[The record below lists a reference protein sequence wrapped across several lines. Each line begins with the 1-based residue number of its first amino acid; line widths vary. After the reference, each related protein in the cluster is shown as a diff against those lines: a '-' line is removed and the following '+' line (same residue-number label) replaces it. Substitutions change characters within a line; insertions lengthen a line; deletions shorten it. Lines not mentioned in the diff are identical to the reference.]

1 MPFIVK
7 ATNKKTGNEAWL
19 AVADGRGFHMLAT
32 REMAATFETV
42 EDAKTAI
49 KETRKALLASEH
61 LFVIKALK

>member
-19 AVADGRGFHMLAT
+19 AIADERGFHMLAT

-42 EDAKTAI
+42 EDAKTVI
-49 KETRKALLASEH
+49 KETRKALLANEH